1 MGQFP
6 AVFSARRYRAW
17 TYGQT
22 GRRKD
27 DPKQIYNF
35 GKKLLYFN
43 KYTYICDMRENENST
58 IGDLMIWVTVL
69 GAGTFALEGLCVHFI
84 GKDWL
89 KIVFFLLGAI
99 VLIRESVVEWR
110 KPGKSARS
118 AKSGQVDDRLGQ
130 ADSQS
135 GRAVGKLT
143 WAEATKVCS
152 MALTVFPIVF
162 MPGSNTSPLGK
173 ALLLIAFFPLMVYGL
188 YRSRRKEEAEARK
201 EEEQLRAPMVLRD
214 QVARS
219 GRKVFIVCSH
229 AREVDLHF
237 EVDDRMF
244 LYSLPDGRFLVLFRK
259 DVPLESFLGTLADF
273 RTEVDADEDA
283 IGCYGL
289 PHDGPRPDLPLVFVC
304 NKDMESRPFEF
315 DPSTVPISAAVP
327 V

>member
-1 MGQFP
+1 
-6 AVFSARRYRAW
+6 
-17 TYGQT
+17 
-22 GRRKD
+22 
-27 DPKQIYNF
+27 
-35 GKKLLYFN
+35 
-43 KYTYICDMRENENST
+43 MRENENST
-58 IGDLMIWVTVL
+58 IWDLMIWVTVL

-89 KIVFFLLGAI
+89 KIVFFLLGVL

-110 KPGKSARS
+110 KPGKSAGA
-118 AKSGQVDDRLGQ
+118 AKSGQVDDRSGKVDSLSGQ
-130 ADSQS
+130 TDSQS

-162 MPGSNTSPLGK
+162 LPGSNTSPLGK

-201 EEEQLRAPMVLRD
+201 EEERLRAPMVLRD

-219 GRKVFIVCSH
+219 GRKVFIVCAH

-237 EVDDRMF
+237 EVDDRLF

-259 DVPLESFLGTLADF
+259 DVPLDAFLGTLADF

-289 PHDGPRPDLPLVFVC
+289 SHDGPRPDLPLVFVC
-304 NKDMESRPFEF
+304 NKEMESRPFEF

>member
-1 MGQFP
+1 
-6 AVFSARRYRAW
+6 
-17 TYGQT
+17 
-22 GRRKD
+22 
-27 DPKQIYNF
+27 
-35 GKKLLYFN
+35 
-43 KYTYICDMRENENST
+43 MRENENST

-84 GKDWL
+84 GRDWL

-110 KPGKSARS
+110 KPGKSPRAG
-118 AKSGQVDDRLGQ
+118 KSGQVDSLSGQ
-130 ADSQS
+130 AEGRSCHADGWSGQADDGSGRAKGKSGQTDSQS
-135 GRAVGKLT
+135 GRTVGKLT

-162 MPGSNTSPLGK
+162 LPGSTTSPLVK
-173 ALLLIAFFPLMVYGL
+173 AVLLIAFFPLMVYAL

-201 EEEQLRAPMVLRD
+201 EEEQQRAPMVLRD

-237 EVDDRMF
+237 EVDDRLF
-244 LYSLPDGRFLVLFRK
+244 LYSLPGGRFLVLFRK
-259 DVPLESFLGTLADF
+259 AVPLESFLGTLADF

>member
-1 MGQFP
+1 MEENRN
-6 AVFSARRYRAW
+6 S
-17 TYGQT
+17 
-22 GRRKD
+22 
-27 DPKQIYNF
+27 IYW
-35 GKKLLYFN
+35 
-43 KYTYICDMRENENST
+43 
-58 IGDLMIWVTVL
+58 DLMIWVTVL

-89 KIVFFLLGAI
+89 KIVFFLLGVL

-110 KPGKSARS
+110 KPGKSAGA
-118 AKSGQVDDRLGQ
+118 AKSGQVDDRSGKVDNKSAQVESRSGKVDSLSGQ
-130 ADSQS
+130 TDSQS

-162 MPGSNTSPLGK
+162 LPGSNTSPLGK
-173 ALLLIAFFPLMVYGL
+173 ALLLIAFFPLMVYAL

-201 EEEQLRAPMVLRD
+201 EEERLRAPLVLRD

-219 GRKVFIVCSH
+219 ARKVFIVCSH

-259 DVPLESFLGTLADF
+259 DVPLDAFLVTLADF

>member
-1 MGQFP
+1 
-6 AVFSARRYRAW
+6 
-17 TYGQT
+17 
-22 GRRKD
+22 
-27 DPKQIYNF
+27 
-35 GKKLLYFN
+35 
-43 KYTYICDMRENENST
+43 MRENENST

-89 KIVFFLLGAI
+89 KIVFFLLGVL

-110 KPGKSARS
+110 KPGKSAGA
-118 AKSGQVDDRLGQ
+118 AKSAQVDNKSAQVESRSGKVDSLSGQ
-130 ADSQS
+130 TDSQS

-162 MPGSNTSPLGK
+162 LPGSNTRPLGK

-188 YRSRRKEEAEARK
+188 YRTRRKEEAEARK
-201 EEEQLRAPMVLRD
+201 EEERLRAPLVLRD

-219 GRKVFIVCSH
+219 ARKVFIVCSH

-244 LYSLPDGRFLVLFRK
+244 MYSLPDGRFLALFRK
-259 DVPLESFLGTLADF
+259 DIPLDDFLDKLRDF

-304 NKDMESRPFEF
+304 NKEMESRPFEF

>member
-1 MGQFP
+1 MEENRN
-6 AVFSARRYRAW
+6 S
-17 TYGQT
+17 
-22 GRRKD
+22 
-27 DPKQIYNF
+27 IYW
-35 GKKLLYFN
+35 
-43 KYTYICDMRENENST
+43 
-58 IGDLMIWVTVL
+58 DLMIWVTVL

-110 KPGKSARS
+110 KPGKSAGA
-118 AKSGQVDDRLGQ
+118 AKSGQVDDRSGQVDDRSGKVDNKSGQVESRSGKVDSLSGQ

-162 MPGSNTSPLGK
+162 LPGSTTSPLVK
-173 ALLLIAFFPLMVYGL
+173 ALLLIAFFPVMTHAL
-188 YRSRRKEEAEARK
+188 YRSRRKEEEKARK
-201 EEEQLRAPMVLRD
+201 EEEQLRAPLVLRD

-304 NKDMESRPFEF
+304 NQEMESRPFEF
-315 DPSTVPISAAVP
+315 DPSSVPISAAVP

>member
-1 MGQFP
+1 
-6 AVFSARRYRAW
+6 
-17 TYGQT
+17 
-22 GRRKD
+22 
-27 DPKQIYNF
+27 
-35 GKKLLYFN
+35 
-43 KYTYICDMRENENST
+43 MRENENST

-89 KIVFFLLGAI
+89 KIVFFLLGVF

-110 KPGKSARS
+110 KPGKSPRAG
-118 AKSGQVDDRLGQ
+118 KSGQVDSLSGQ
-130 ADSQS
+130 AEGRSCHADGWSGQADDGSGRAKGKSGQTDSQS
-135 GRAVGKLT
+135 GRTVGKLT

-162 MPGSNTSPLGK
+162 LPGSTTSPLVK
-173 ALLLIAFFPLMVYGL
+173 AVLLIAFFPLMVYAL

-201 EEEQLRAPMVLRD
+201 EEEQQRAPMVLRD

-259 DVPLESFLGTLADF
+259 DVPLDAFLGSLADF
-273 RTEVDADEDA
+273 RAEVDDDEDA

-304 NKDMESRPFEF
+304 NKEGESRPFEF
-315 DPSTVPISAAVP
+315 NPSTVPISSAVP

>member
-1 MGQFP
+1 
-6 AVFSARRYRAW
+6 
-17 TYGQT
+17 
-22 GRRKD
+22 
-27 DPKQIYNF
+27 
-35 GKKLLYFN
+35 
-43 KYTYICDMRENENST
+43 MRENENST
-58 IGDLMIWVTVL
+58 IWDLMIWVTVL

-89 KIVFFLLGAI
+89 KIVFFLLGVL
-99 VLIRESVVEWR
+99 VLIREFVVEWR
-110 KPGKSARS
+110 KSGKSARM
-118 AKSGQVDDRLGQ
+118 AKSGQVDDKSGQVESWSGQVDGLLGQ

-135 GRAVGKLT
+135 GRTVGKLT

-162 MPGSNTSPLGK
+162 LPGSSTSPLGK

-201 EEEQLRAPMVLRD
+201 EEERLRAPLVLRD

-244 LYSLPDGRFLVLFRK
+244 LYSLPDGRFLVLFRN

>member
-1 MGQFP
+1 
-6 AVFSARRYRAW
+6 
-17 TYGQT
+17 
-22 GRRKD
+22 
-27 DPKQIYNF
+27 
-35 GKKLLYFN
+35 
-43 KYTYICDMRENENST
+43 MRENENST

-84 GKDWL
+84 GRDWL

-110 KPGKSARS
+110 KPGKSPRAG
-118 AKSGQVDDRLGQ
+118 KSGQVDSLSGQ
-130 ADSQS
+130 AEGRSCHADGWSGQADDGSGRAKGKSGQTDSQS
-135 GRAVGKLT
+135 GRTVGKLT

-162 MPGSNTSPLGK
+162 LPGSTTSPLVK
-173 ALLLIAFFPLMVYGL
+173 AVLLIAFFPLMVYAL
-188 YRSRRKEEAEARK
+188 YRSRRKEEEEARK

-259 DVPLESFLGTLADF
+259 DVPLDAFLGTLADF

-315 DPSTVPISAAVP
+315 DPSSVPISAAVP

>member
-1 MGQFP
+1 
-6 AVFSARRYRAW
+6 
-17 TYGQT
+17 
-22 GRRKD
+22 
-27 DPKQIYNF
+27 
-35 GKKLLYFN
+35 
-43 KYTYICDMRENENST
+43 MRENENST

-84 GKDWL
+84 GRDWL

-110 KPGKSARS
+110 KPGKSPRAG
-118 AKSGQVDDRLGQ
+118 KSGQVDSLSGQ
-130 ADSQS
+130 AEGRSCHADGWSGQADDGSGRAKGKSGQTDSQS
-135 GRAVGKLT
+135 GRTVGKLT

-162 MPGSNTSPLGK
+162 LPGSTTSPLVK
-173 ALLLIAFFPLMVYGL
+173 AVLLIAFFPLMVYAL

-201 EEEQLRAPMVLRD
+201 EEEQQRAPMVLRD

-259 DVPLESFLGTLADF
+259 DVPLEAFLGTLADF
-273 RTEVDADEDA
+273 RTEVDDDEDA

-315 DPSTVPISAAVP
+315 NPSTVPISAAVP

>member
-1 MGQFP
+1 
-6 AVFSARRYRAW
+6 
-17 TYGQT
+17 
-22 GRRKD
+22 
-27 DPKQIYNF
+27 
-35 GKKLLYFN
+35 
-43 KYTYICDMRENENST
+43 MRENENST

-89 KIVFFLLGAI
+89 KIVFFLLGVF

-110 KPGKSARS
+110 KPGKSAR
-118 AKSGQVDDRLGQ
+118 AGKSGQVDSLSGQ
-130 ADSQS
+130 AEGRSCHADGWSGQADDGSGRAKGKSGQTDSQS
-135 GRAVGKLT
+135 GRTVGKLT

-162 MPGSNTSPLGK
+162 LPGSTTSPLVK
-173 ALLLIAFFPLMVYGL
+173 AVLLIAFFPLMVYAL

-201 EEEQLRAPMVLRD
+201 EEEQQRAPMVLRD